1 MQILTEGQA
10 MRRRDL
16 LSLLGAAPLLNAAS
30 KLKITGLKTFV
41 VDAYRCNWVFVKI
54 ETDRGISGLGEG
66 TTEMN
71 EQTVAAAIEGM
82 NRYLVDKDPFAVE
95 YHTHIL
101 QRDSYWRD
109 GVILRS
115 ALAAVEA
122 ALLDIKGKAL
132 GVPVYELLGGQY
144 RDRVKCYANGWF
156 AGASTPAQFAEKAA
170 ATVKL
175 GFQALKFDPFGRA
188 YKNMDPDD
196 QEAAVARVAAV
207 RQAVGPKVDIL
218 VEVHGRLDV
227 PTAVTMAE
235 RLAPSRP
242 LFYEEPLVPEN
253 LRSLAEVKRR
263 IPLPVASGERFY
275 DPERF
280 LEALRLEA
288 IDYLQPDV
296 IHVGG
301 LLEAKRVCSLALLHD
316 RPVSAHNPNGPV
328 CNAMTLQ
335 LAASVP
341 NFVLLETMTTDVPWR
356 KAVVPEDLEI
366 VNGYMRIPDKPGLGL
381 ELNEAEAARHPYT
394 PHDLRHYTGAL
405 TAIRPPDAVPYWR
418 ISPAP

>member
-1 MQILTEGQA
+1 V
-10 MRRRDL
+10 
-16 LSLLGAAPLLNAAS
+16 
-30 KLKITGLKTFV
+30 KL
-41 VDAYRCNWVFVKI
+41 
-54 ETDRGISGLGEG
+54 ETDRGISGIGEG

-71 EQTVAAAIEGM
+71 EPTVAAAISGM
-82 NRYLVDKDPFAVE
+82 SRYLVDKDPFAVE

-101 QRDSYWRD
+101 QRESYWRD

-122 ALLDIKGKAL
+122 ALLDIKAKAL
-132 GVPVYELLGGQY
+132 EVPVYELLGGRY
-144 RDRVKCYANGWF
+144 RDRIKCYANGWF

-170 ATVKL
+170 ATAKL

-188 YKNMDPDD
+188 YKGLEPDE
-196 QEAAVARVAAV
+196 QEMAVARVAAV
-207 RQAVGPKVDIL
+207 REAVGPKVDIL

-227 PTAVTMAE
+227 PSAVMVAE

-242 LFYEEPLVPEN
+242 LFYEEPVVPEN

-263 IPLPVASGERFY
+263 IPLSVASGERFY

-280 LEALRLEA
+280 LEALRLDA
-288 IDYLQPDV
+288 VDYLQPDV

-316 RPVSAHNPNGPV
+316 RPVSAHNPNGPI

-356 KAVVPEDLEI
+356 RTVVPEDLEI
-366 VNGYMRIPDKPGLGL
+366 VEGQMRIPDKPGLGL
-381 ELNEAEAARHPYT
+381 ELNEAEAAKHPYV

-418 ISPAP
+418 MP

>member
-1 MQILTEGQA
+1 

-30 KLKITGLKTFV
+30 NLKITGLKTFV

-54 ETDRGISGLGEG
+54 ETDRGTSGLGEG

-71 EQTVAAAIEGM
+71 EQTVATAIGGM
-82 NRYLVDKDPFAVE
+82 SRYLEGKDPFQVE

-101 QRDSYWRD
+101 QRESYWRD

-115 ALAAVEA
+115 ALSAVEA
-122 ALLDIKGKAL
+122 ALMDIKGKAL

-144 RDRVKCYANGWF
+144 RDRIKCYANGWF
-156 AGASTPAQFAEKAA
+156 TGASTPAQFAEKAA
-170 ATVKL
+170 ATAKL
-175 GFQALKFDPFGRA
+175 GFRALKFDPFGQA
-188 YKNMDPDD
+188 YKTMDPDD
-196 QEAAVARVAAV
+196 QETAAARVAAV
-207 RQAVGPKVDIL
+207 REAVGPKVDIL
-218 VEVHGRLDV
+218 IEAHGRLDV
-227 PTAVTMAE
+227 PTAVMMAQ
-235 RLAPSRP
+235 RLAPYRP
-242 LFYEEPLVPEN
+242 LFFEEPVLPEN

-263 IPLPVASGERFY
+263 IPLLVASGERFY

-288 IDYLQPDV
+288 VDYLQPDV

-301 LLEAKRVCSLALLHD
+301 LLEAKRVCSMALMHD

-341 NFVLLETMTTDVPWR
+341 NFALLETMTSDVPWR
-356 KAVVPEDLEI
+356 KEVVPENLEI
-366 VNGYMRIPDKPGLGL
+366 VDGYMRIPDRPGLGL
-381 ELNEAEAARHPYT
+381 ELNEAEAAKHPYT
-394 PHDLRHYTGAL
+394 PHDLRHYTGSL

-418 ISPAP
+418 LAQAQ